1 MRPITRLE
9 SVASLCEFSPPLS
22 IVKNI
27 FIISNFLCLKSASDG
42 LNWSTVAKTNSRDYL
57 DSHSSIIDILS
68 IVILSVSLDI
78 NICTTSLACIYSD
91 ICATIFI
98 RIRYNL

>member
-9 SVASLCEFSPPLS
+9 SVASLCEFSLPLS

-78 NICTTSLACIYSD
+78 NMYYKSCLY
-91 ICATIFI
+91 IFG
-98 RIRYNL
+98 YMCYYFYTYKV